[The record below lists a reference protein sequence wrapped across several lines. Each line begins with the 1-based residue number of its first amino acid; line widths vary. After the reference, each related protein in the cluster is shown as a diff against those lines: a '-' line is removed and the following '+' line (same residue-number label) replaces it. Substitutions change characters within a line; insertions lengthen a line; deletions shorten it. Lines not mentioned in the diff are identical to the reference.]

1 MYIVAGLQVDI
12 AAEKAVDV
20 SDDILQIQQK
30 KRRVEM
36 QGAPDG
42 AGDTANELHTPVVG
56 VVPEAPAGTNYVV

>member
-1 MYIVAGLQVDI
+1 M
-12 AAEKAVDV
+12 DV

-36 QGAPDG
+36 QGAPEG
-42 AGDTANELHTPVVG
+42 AGDTTTELHTPVVG